1 MIGAAAVAP
10 ERVVGEIE
18 TDGWL
23 AAPFR
28 DLSPGALAE
37 HFRTRSNGHFFPVA
51 DPDETQPGRIDA
63 ILGGRFEFNHETH
76 VLPPRFDW
84 LRNPSPDVE
93 WHILLHKFYYAV
105 GLGLRYRETGSP
117 RYLDAW
123 VDLVLTWIDQTPPGF
138 IAADVTGRRVQNWI
152 YAFHHFAAATGT
164 GAFTPAFL
172 RRFLASLAEQVEYLC
187 THLTPKRNHRTLEL
201 YAIFLA
207 GVAFPEFEA
216 AAEWRAFALAGL
228 VDNIQSDLLPDGVHC
243 ELSTDYHHLV
253 LKNYLCV
260 RRLAAMNGIPVPT
273 VLDERLVRALE
284 FSLHVHKPDGIVPS
298 LSDGDAR
305 SFRDLLLQGAELFG
319 REDMRYVATLGA
331 EGTPPRKRAQG
342 FADGGYYVLRSGW
355 GRGPLAYTD
364 EHFLVFDCGPLG
376 EGNHGH
382 LDCLSFELAAHGRS
396 LVVDPGRFTY
406 SEAGDVNWRVRFRGT
421 AWHNTVTVD
430 GRNQT
435 RYAPKTVK
443 PGTRHAPGTVRHRI
457 AGPAPDAAL
466 TRFVAEEGFGLL
478 HGVARSHEYPVV
490 HDRRIAFVF
499 GEYWVVL
506 DTMTADGV
514 YRYDQW
520 FHLTE
525 HAQGHAHVRRHRGT
539 VSVASPGLLVAH
551 EDRDDIDAGVEPGR
565 VSYRYG
571 EALDAPIVRLTQTAR
586 TGRFATVLFPHRGLE
601 APRIAVR
608 EQAVDGAPD
617 ARALRIDVG
626 EGLDAWS
633 DLLFVAGAAPAACSF
648 GGYAFDGTWLALRRD
663 AGGEIV
669 ALHADRGA
677 TLADRR
683 GPVRWRGL
691 AS

>member
-1 MIGAAAVAP
+1 MNGAAAAAAQIAVTEACA
-10 ERVVGEIE
+10 
-18 TDGWL
+18 DGWL
-23 AAPFR
+23 AENLRALP
-28 DLSPGALAE
+28 PGALAE
-37 HFRTRSNGHFFPVA
+37 HFRTRGEDHYFAIA
-51 DPDETQPGRIDA
+51 DPDETQTGKIDA

-84 LRNPSPDVE
+84 LRNPSADVE

-105 GLGLRYRETGSP
+105 GLGLRYRETGSH

-123 VDLVLTWIDQTPPGF
+123 VDLASTWMDQTPPGF

-152 YAFHHFAAATGT
+152 YAFHHFAGAIGT
-164 GAFTPAFL
+164 GVFTPAFL
-172 RRFLASLAEQVEYLC
+172 RRFLASLATQVEYLC
-187 THLTPKRNHRTLEL
+187 ANLTPKRNHRTLEL

-216 AAEWRAFALAGL
+216 AAAWRAFALAGL
-228 VDNIQSDLLPDGVHC
+228 VENIRCDLLPDGVHC

-260 RRLAAMNGIPVPT
+260 RRLAGMNGIAVPA
-273 VLDERLVRALE
+273 VMDERLVRALE

-305 SFRDLLLQGAELFG
+305 SFRDLLLQGAEIFG

-342 FADGGYYVLRSGW
+342 FGDGGYYVLRSGW
-355 GRGPLAYTD
+355 GQGRLAYTD

-396 LVVDPGRFTY
+396 VVVDPGRFTY

-421 AWHNTVTVD
+421 ASHNTVTVD

-435 RYAPKTVK
+435 RYEPKAVK
-443 PGTRHAPGTVRHRI
+443 PGTRHAPGSVRHRI
-457 AGPAPDAAL
+457 AGPAPEAAL
-466 TRFVAEEGFGLL
+466 TRFVVEEGFGLL

-506 DTMTADGV
+506 DTLVSETSH
-514 YRYDQW
+514 RYDQW

-525 HAQGHAHVRRHRGT
+525 HAQDATHVRRHRGT

-551 EDRDDIDAGVEPGR
+551 EDRDDVDAGVEPGR

-571 EALDAPIVRLTQTAR
+571 EAFDAPVVRITQTAR
-586 TGRFATVLFPHRGLE
+586 TGRFATVLFPHRGPD
-601 APRIAVR
+601 APRITVR
-608 EQAVDGAPD
+608 ELTVDGARD

-626 EGLDAWS
+626 EGLDACS
-633 DLLFVAGAAPAACSF
+633 DLLVVAGGPPAACTF

-683 GPVRWRGL
+683 GPLLWRGL